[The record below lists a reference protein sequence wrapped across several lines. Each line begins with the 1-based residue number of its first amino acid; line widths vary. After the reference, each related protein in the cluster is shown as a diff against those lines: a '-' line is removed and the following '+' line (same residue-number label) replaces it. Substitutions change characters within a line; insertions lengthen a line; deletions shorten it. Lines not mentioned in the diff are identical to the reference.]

1 MFYIQLIGLLA
12 FCILVLSFYK
22 KDIKV
27 NLVYQ
32 ITANFIY
39 AVHYFL
45 LGGLSGAFI
54 SLIGV
59 LRNILLIKIKN
70 NKLIIPILCIPLYL
84 LITILFY
91 EKFYSIFPMLA
102 NIFYLYFLLKSN
114 RKSLLI
120 GSIINSI
127 FWILYSLFISSYVT
141 LITESII
148 IISNFIQLIKE
159 LKKND

>member
-45 LGGLSGAFI
+45 LGGLSGTFI
-54 SLIGV
+54 SLIGI
-59 LRNILLIKIKN
+59 LRNILLIKVKN
-70 NKLIIPILCIPLYL
+70 NKIIIPILCIPLYL

-91 EKFYSIFPMLA
+91 EKVYSIFPMVGNAL
-102 NIFYLYFLLKSN
+102 YLYFLLKNN

-127 FWILYSLFISSYVT
+127 FWILYAIFISSYVT
-141 LITESII
+141 MITESII
-148 IISNFIQLIKE
+148 IISNSIQLVKSIK
-159 LKKND
+159 KSN